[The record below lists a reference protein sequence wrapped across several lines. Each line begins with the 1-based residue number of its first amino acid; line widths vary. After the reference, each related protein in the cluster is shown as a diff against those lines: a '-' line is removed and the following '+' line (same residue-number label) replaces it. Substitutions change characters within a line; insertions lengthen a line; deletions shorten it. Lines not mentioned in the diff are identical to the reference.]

1 MRTTPPKPGLRACAR
16 CEASARTCT
25 AVPALQ
31 PSRVPIR
38 SPGQPS
44 PLTVTLTLHPG
55 SPRHARTRLARWLQR
70 CAEGGWLRPQ
80 AEAALIEAARGGDDA
95 TLKRL
100 VAEGVNVNAADDV
113 SAAPPAAPGPL
124 RPSPSAPS
132 RRPPPPL
139 PRPHRR
145 RSPRVAL
152 PPRLRRTATRPSG
165 GRLSTASSTA
175 SSTSSPRAPT
185 LRPQRK

>member
-55 SPRHARTRLARWLQR
+55 SPRHTRTRLARWLLR

-80 AEAALIEAARGGDDA
+80 AKAALIEAARGGDDA

-100 VAEGVNVNAADDV
+100 VAEGVNLEAKDQV
-113 SAAPPAAPGPL
+113 SAAPPAALSPL
-124 RPSPSAPS
+124 RPLAHRP
-132 RRPPPPL
+132 RRPPPLL

-145 RSPRVAL
+145 RSPRVAP
-152 PPRLRRTATRPSG
+152 PPRLRSTAPRPS
-165 GRLSTASSTA
+165 
-175 SSTSSPRAPT
+175 
-185 LRPQRK
+185 